1 VESASGIKFGDPR
14 RDHIRD
20 PQTGP
25 HCDAHALTPQ
35 AAARSRLDATHL
47 LAQTK
52 AAPAAS
58 PLMNSH

>member
-1 VESASGIKFGDPR
+1 LHESVLRGGECE

-35 AAARSRLDATHL
+35 AAARWRLGATHL

-58 PLMNSH
+58 PL